1 MWRGYVKDQL
11 NITAVPKAFLRIKS
25 FTIREDLLTSAN
37 SSFDCLEVSEEI
49 SHGDILIV
57 SDETGVTKYLG
68 VITSIDD
75 NTISTSQIQSIYKG
89 NWLYDLPNIIGSG
102 NDKCWTWN
110 RYAYQMDESIPYT
123 DWYESDMPELDSL
136 KDLDILETRTFL
148 DADTSISMQIADKYT
163 ADAVT
168 YVYSETRKSVTM
180 TFSCDNGGF
189 LYVNGTKVGSYLY
202 YDKSTQGQ
210 TTPVECTATIR
221 KGWNKIDVVYNEE
234 DGGDGWLVTI
244 GGAHL
249 NAAFNQLT
257 SQATSSVTS
266 LEDTFAQALTKY
278 AAGEMRDMDNWHD
291 PLVEQRLSPI
301 KVKTSS
307 QTQGAFVTQEDT
319 YVTDMEDF
327 IYSLYNKYQ
336 IQLIFDIP
344 YEGECSVTIG
354 KTDVEELK
362 IGNNTN
368 AIVDISP
375 VTEVEDTNRLI
386 IYDSNGM
393 YRATYVTNADGSRVK
408 EPAEVTNRFGV
419 VKTSIVFSDD
429 DDSTLEW
436 GYLPKMYNHKLT
448 FKLRILNPVSVN
460 VDYTKMVDKLLS
472 TEGDQH
478 ITTDDDHPIAVRV
491 PDHIQKN
498 VSNYLYSYD
507 SFILGMPLAV
517 WKDTDYYSTILTGLE
532 MSKSENEPVS
542 EVSYTCGTVRTKLTE
557 KILRK
562 YGVHNA

>member
-11 NITAVPKAFLRIKS
+11 NLTAVPKAFLKIKS
-25 FTIREDLLTSAN
+25 FTIREDLLTSAS
-37 SSFDCLEVSEEI
+37 SSFNCLEVSDDI
-49 SHGDILIV
+49 SHGDVLIV
-57 SDETGVTKYLG
+57 SDETGITKYLG
-68 VITSIDD
+68 VITSINDT
-75 NTISTSQIQSIYKG
+75 TINTSQIQSIYKG

-102 NDKCWTWN
+102 DNKCWSWN

-123 DWYESDMPELDSL
+123 DWYETDMPELDSL
-136 KDLDILETRTFL
+136 KDLDILETKAFL
-148 DADTSISMQIADKYT
+148 DANTSIEMQIADKYT
-163 ADAVT
+163 ADAIT
-168 YVYSETRKSVTM
+168 YVYSATRKNVTM

-202 YDKSTQGQ
+202 YDKTTQSQ
-210 TTPVECTATIR
+210 TTPVECAAVIR

-244 GGAHL
+244 DGAHL
-249 NAAFNQLT
+249 NAKFDQLT
-257 SQATSSVTS
+257 SEATSSVTS
-266 LEDTFAQALTKY
+266 LEDTFAQALEKY
-278 AAGEMRDMDNWHD
+278 ASGVMRDMESWYD
-291 PLVEQRLSPI
+291 PLVRQRLSPI
-301 KVKTSS
+301 KIKTSS

-327 IYSLYNKYQ
+327 IYTLYNKYQ

-354 KTDVEELK
+354 KTNVEELK

-368 AIVDISP
+368 AIIDISP
-375 VTEVEDTNRLI
+375 VTEVEDNNRLI
-386 IYDSNGM
+386 IYDANGM
-393 YRATYVTNADGSRVK
+393 YRATYVTKADGSRVK
-408 EPAEVTNRFGV
+408 EPSGTANRFGV

-448 FKLRILNPVSVN
+448 FKLRLLKSVSVHAE
-460 VDYTKMVDKLLS
+460 YTKMVNKILS
-472 TEGDQH
+472 TENDQH
-478 ITTDDDHPIAVRV
+478 ITTEDQHPIAVRV
-491 PDHIQKN
+491 PEYTEKDIATD
-498 VSNYLYSYD
+498 LYSYN
-507 SFILGMPLAV
+507 SFILGMPLAI
-517 WKDTDYYSTILTGLE
+517 WKDTDYYSTVLTGLE
-532 MSKSENEPVS
+532 MSKSENVPVS

-562 YGVHNA
+562 YGVHND